1 MLICWPPRYKPLGRN
16 KGGVE
21 GQRDGFESYAV
32 RTPNTAPFFY
42 LFLLTQTLQVSRNSV
57 FGLTDE
63 YLPCPRPIAENM
75 STVKA
80 FMSSC
85 TGYSQVIFRTL
96 SDVMSLETH
105 ERFESFHRP
114 SHPSP
119 DIVRFLKYHE
129 HRLSTAAPY
138 VPQVPHTDL
147 GSLTFLFA
155 PSPGLQILRPDVKEW
170 AYVQPRACH
179 AVVNLG
185 DALSM
190 LTGGF
195 LRSSLHQVGPLP
207 GTDMQERYSF
217 AFLMRPENHT
227 ILRPVKSPM
236 IVPVQNGSMGSHP
249 SCTSKEWMAQKFGAL
264 RAGIN
269 EGKPSENWILTNSRL
284 TEA

>member
-1 MLICWPPRYKPLGRN
+1 M
-16 KGGVE
+16 
-21 GQRDGFESYAV
+21 
-32 RTPNTAPFFY
+32 
-42 LFLLTQTLQVSRNSV
+42 

-63 YLPCPRPIAENM
+63 VLPCPRQVADYIT
-75 STVKA
+75 TVRA

-85 TGYSQVIFRTL
+85 SDHSQLIFRTL
-96 SDVMSLETH
+96 SDALCLEPH

-119 DIVRFLKYHE
+119 DVIRLLKYHE
-129 HRLSTAAPY
+129 HQVNTAVPY

-155 PSPGLQILRPDVKEW
+155 PTPGLQILRPHVDEW

-195 LRSSLHQVGPLP
+195 FRSSLHRVGPLP
-207 GTDMQERYSF
+207 GADMQERYSF

-227 ILRPVKSPM
+227 MMRPVTSPM
-236 IVPVQNGSMGSHP
+236 IVPDQDGSRESQPHY
-249 SCTSKEWMAQKFGAL
+249 TSEEWMVRKFEVL
-264 RAGIN
+264 RAGTNQEEAN
-269 EGKPSENWILTNSRL
+269 ESSESSILTRAIQVS
-284 TEA
+284 